1 MKNILVLLGVL
12 TLLGTC
18 AFAQGNGQSAVPA
31 QEQAQPADKMQ
42 GFVLESAA
50 FEGGKRTLEYSVET
64 DKSVSYTVSLDQ
76 GAGAD
81 VWAYMTSSCAGANLC
96 EKSATELVYVKKMA
110 GGSSY
115 PVVWAFRESK
125 GNKAKGVLSVFL
137 MKVFAKDQVLTE
149 QDLRAQLETVKNF
162 PISSQSEFLK
172 IFKEKPV
179 KKAKA
184 PAAPKA

>member
-1 MKNILVLLGVL
+1 
-12 TLLGTC
+12 
-18 AFAQGNGQSAVPA
+18 
-31 QEQAQPADKMQ
+31 
-42 GFVLESAA
+42 
-50 FEGGKRTLEYSVET
+50 
-64 DKSVSYTVSLDQ
+64 
-76 GAGAD
+76 
-81 VWAYMTSSCAGANLC
+81 
-96 EKSATELVYVKKMA
+96 
-110 GGSSY
+110 
-115 PVVWAFRESK
+115 
-125 GNKAKGVLSVFL
+125 